1 MLSFNV
7 TDITPQKIE
16 QKLFVQKKENL
27 VKWDLQER
35 LRTIKPGQADAREYE
50 QLCVDILKYLFS
62 ENVEFFDEQKKS
74 NNRLYRFDFC
84 GKIRTINTSEFFDT
98 VQKFFGTKYLI
109 FEFKNYEKAISQKEI
124 YTTEK
129 YLYEKALRKV
139 AIIISRKGM
148 DENAQKASRGSLRE
162 LGKLIIGLSDEDVN
176 KLIDMKD
183 NDEDPS
189 DYLQVL
195 LDNML
200 IDLEK

>member
-1 MLSFNV
+1 
-7 TDITPQKIE
+7 
-16 QKLFVQKKENL
+16 
-27 VKWDLQER
+27 
-35 LRTIKPGQADAREYE
+35 
-50 QLCVDILKYLFS
+50 
-62 ENVEFFDEQKKS
+62 
-74 NNRLYRFDFC
+74 
-84 GKIRTINTSEFFDT
+84 
-98 VQKFFGTKYLI
+98 
-109 FEFKNYEKAISQKEI
+109 
-124 YTTEK
+124 
-129 YLYEKALRKV
+129 
-139 AIIISRKGM
+139 M